1 MASTLL
7 PLQPGTYTL
16 DPAGQNIT
24 AADLG
29 NVYDALKH
37 RYRLVKAS
45 ALLTN
50 PQSGLL
56 VTALTAG
63 APTWVVSSTTTANDS
78 TVVGVCP
85 PTING
90 ATTGTIP
97 SGAFFLVVVEGYTT
111 IVSSAAIVLGQ
122 FLVSSTTAYAAGP
135 VSSTGNDGALQGTI
149 GWATQAAAGAAVL
162 TGAHISLV

>member
-1 MASTLL
+1 MASNL
-7 PLQPGTYTL
+7 PPIEPGTYTL

-29 NVYDALKH
+29 KIYDGVKH

-50 PQSGLL
+50 PQSGVL

-63 APTWVVSSTTTANDS
+63 APTWIVTSTTTANDY
-78 TVVGVCP
+78 TVVGVCT

-97 SGAFFLVVVEGYTT
+97 ANAFFLVIVSGYSTV
-111 IVSSAAIVLGQ
+111 VSSAAIVAGQ
-122 FLVSSTTAYAAGP
+122 FLVSSTTAFAAGP

-149 GWATQAAAGAAVL
+149 GWATQAAAGAALL
-162 TGAHISLV
+162 TGAHINLV

>member
-16 DPAGQNIT
+16 DPTGQNIT

-29 NVYDALKH
+29 NVYDSLKH

-50 PQSGLL
+50 PQSGVL
-56 VTALTAG
+56 VSALSSG
-63 APTWVVSSTTTANDS
+63 SPTWVVSSTTTANDF

-97 SGAFFLVVVEGYTT
+97 ANAFFLVIVQGNTS
-111 IVSSAAIVLGQ
+111 IVSSAAITAGQ
-122 FLVSSTTAYAAGP
+122 FLVTSTTAFAAAP
-135 VSSTGNDGALQGTI
+135 VSSSGNDGALQGTI
-149 GWATQAAAGAAVL
+149 GWATQAAGGAAAL
-162 TGAHISLV
+162 TAAHINLI